1 MSGEKAS
8 QDRLSLIF
16 LSHEVRTPLNTLI
29 MGLDLLMAH
38 NIFKISPE
46 DNLSH
51 SMRERTQSANPAN
64 LQSQPASGLSQIDRV
79 PLIASEI
86 PPADGPISNPIELG
100 PQKENQIK
108 DALDIMESMRQSCE
122 TAICTLNDVLLYD
135 KIEGGTMVLEKRL
148 IPVTQLVTQA
158 VQPFFIQARS
168 NEVELTISESLES
181 LRGCVLEVD
190 VNKISQVLR
199 NFLSNSLKFTPSHG
213 RVTVKAYRVEVF

>member
-46 DNLSH
+46 DNRSH
-51 SMRERTQSANPAN
+51 SMRERTQSANPTN

-79 PLIASEI
+79 PLIA
-86 PPADGPISNPIELG
+86 PAEGPNSNPIELG

-213 RVTVKAYRVEVF
+213 RVTVKAYRVEVI